1 MKRLYRSDCAYV
13 ISKNCN
19 CNVNDFSLLLYTAE
33 QLHGVDIS
41 VDTTTD
47 GTLCYLADH
56 TIHIVFGRG
65 RRFTVAAPVKGGKK
79 M

>member
-1 MKRLYRSDCAYV
+1 MKRLYRSDCASV

-19 CNVNDFSLLLYTAE
+19 FNVNDILLLLYTAE

-47 GTLCYLADH
+47 GTLCFVAED

-65 RRFTVAAPVKGGKK
+65 RRFTVPAPVKGGKK